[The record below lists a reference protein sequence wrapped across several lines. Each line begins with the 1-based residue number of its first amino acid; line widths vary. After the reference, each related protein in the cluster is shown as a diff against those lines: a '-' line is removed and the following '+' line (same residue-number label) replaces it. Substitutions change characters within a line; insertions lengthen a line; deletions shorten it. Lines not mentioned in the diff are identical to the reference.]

1 MGVYLLV
8 FAQAYERE
16 VENKPRKISQSVAV
30 QVLAN
35 QYMTATLTG
44 EPVRRPKGW
53 RYDSGT
59 DSAVHRRT
67 INAAE
72 SDVFLS
78 TVSKNTPLQLSG
90 PSGLVRKYAA
100 VLRMRPFP
108 GDSASQSAS
117 K

>member
-1 MGVYLLV
+1 MSVCGCVFAV
-8 FAQAYERE
+8 FAQAYKRE
-16 VENKPRKISQSVAV
+16 VKNKLRKISRSVAV
-30 QVLAN
+30 QLLAN

-44 EPVRRPKGW
+44 DPVRRPKGW

-59 DSAVHRRT
+59 DSVVHRCV

-90 PSGLVRKYAA
+90 PSGLVRKHV
-100 VLRMRPFP
+100 VLSRRRPFLR
-108 GDSASQSAS
+108 
-117 K
+117 